1 MIFRKDKSM
10 TKEVSMRYDVGDR
23 VWAVGYKWD
32 SSRNDLGEMIPV
44 QCTITEVIAR
54 KTIFHKVYKL
64 PKWEISYQLE
74 VCNYED
80 CLDSYSDT
88 EIGDRFP
95 IMTKRLLEDVVAS
108 TKAEIVDFILSQ
120 CAYQ

>member
-1 MIFRKDKSM
+1 M
-10 TKEVSMRYDVGDR
+10 TKEVTMKHDIGDK
-23 VWAVGYKWD
+23 VWTIGYKWD
-32 SSRNDLGEMIPV
+32 ASRNDLGEMVPV

-95 IMTKRLLEDVVAS
+95 IITKRLLEDVVAS

-120 CAYQ
+120 CSYQ